1 MVVAMSADR
10 DATERAR
17 LLEYIAGSKRTQ
29 RLLAIGLAAATAG
42 VVVTLLLAPMVGKL
56 ALLGV
61 AIVGVCGFWVTAAH
75 ISDWRMQIA
84 RLDSRAR
91 GRAADPKAG
100 ASRPPAQ

>member
-1 MVVAMSADR
+1 MSADR

-17 LLEYIAGSKRTQ
+17 LLGYIEGSKRTQ
-29 RLLAIGLAAATAG
+29 RQLAIGLSVATVAVVAA
-42 VVVTLLLAPMVGKL
+42 LFLAPVVGKL

-61 AIVGVCGFWVTAAH
+61 VIVAVCGFWVTAAH

-91 GRAADPKAG
+91 GRAASLKAG
-100 ASRPPAQ
+100 ASRPPVQ

>member
-1 MVVAMSADR
+1 MSADR

-17 LLEYIAGSKRTQ
+17 LLGYIAGSKRTQ
-29 RLLAIGLAAATAG
+29 RQLALGLAVALVA
-42 VVVTLLLAPMVGKL
+42 VVVALFLAPMVGKL

-91 GRAADPKAG
+91 GRAASPKPGAG
-100 ASRPPAQ
+100 TPPAK

>member
-1 MVVAMSADR
+1 MSADR

-17 LLEYIAGSKRTQ
+17 LLGYIAGSKRTQ
-29 RLLAIGLAAATAG
+29 RQLAIGLAVATVA
-42 VVVTLLLAPMVGKL
+42 VVVALVVAPLVGKL

-61 AIVGVCGFWVTAAH
+61 AVVGVCGFWVTAAH

-91 GRAADPKAG
+91 GRAAGSTADRA
-100 ASRPPAQ
+100 RPPVQ

>member
-1 MVVAMSADR
+1 MSADR

-17 LLEYIAGSKRTQ
+17 LLGYIAGSKRTQ
-29 RLLAIGLAAATAG
+29 RQLALGLAVALVA
-42 VVVTLLLAPMVGKL
+42 VVVALFLAPMVGKL

-91 GRAADPKAG
+91 GRAASPKPGAG
-100 ASRPPAQ
+100 TPPAQ